1 MSRRSNIV
9 DSIVALVNTNLNG
22 TTYVSNI
29 FNSAENKL
37 QFFDE
42 ISNFPYVSITAG
54 DEYREYLPNNFK
66 WVYMNVVI
74 RIYTNGSESNDELE
88 QIFEDLEEL
97 LDINNNLVFDT
108 GETLDKISIT
118 SITSSEG
125 VMAPLEI
132 GEMNIQCM
140 YGLQGACP
148 T

>member
-1 MSRRSNIV
+1 MSRRSNII
-9 DSIVALVNTNLNG
+9 DSLVTLVNTNLNG
-22 TTYVSNI
+22 TTYTSNI
-29 FNSAENKL
+29 YNSAEGRL

-42 ISNFPYVSITAG
+42 ISNFPYISITAG

-66 WVYMNVVI
+66 WVYMTVI
-74 RIYTNGSESNDELE
+74 IRVYTNGSESNDELE

-97 LDINNNLVFDT
+97 IDINNNLVFDT
-108 GETLDKISIT
+108 GETLDKISII

-125 VMAPLEI
+125 VMAPIEI

-148 T
+148 I